1 MSTIAPAHPQSR
13 RPERGASTAPGW
25 VEEAYERLPRA
36 RRHTEASLR
45 SLRRATSAPDR
56 RGGLSAPPT
65 PDELLAAIP
74 TWTSRANMLKV
85 IRGLSVQPYVIA
97 LCRAAGVSAE
107 TWRSIIT
114 NDALDADTATGRG
127 LRTSQTVAA
136 ARVGRGE
143 KQVQRARAIAVKL
156 GLMVE
161 VYRARELSKD
171 ERLALVAER
180 PAHKQRGLANRYHVT
195 VCGPRQRARI
205 SVPRAGK
212 FAQVAPHSYA
222 NVHLPPVGGLR
233 CPTHLLDILPS
244 PAAGASEE
252 EPPPAAQPQRRR
264 RAGMALAFEVLAHP
278 SLTTLFDGV
287 RPATIAAQLAP
298 HHSGGWH
305 GHALAIAL
313 RAEADRLH
321 VATWE
326 PAHNPWALL
335 KVLLTR
341 IDPVA
346 DVHHGVGT
354 STEQASARAAAP
366 STPCGGPD
374 CDGHGWVN
382 YLDER
387 GYGYARRCPS
397 CDPSVRAP
405 LEDGA
410 AAADVDLDKNGDPPF

>member
-1 MSTIAPAHPQSR
+1 MPTIAPTLTSGRGSR
-13 RPERGASTAPGW
+13 PSAASEQGW
-25 VEEAYERLPRA
+25 VQDSYERLPRA
-36 RRHTEASLR
+36 RKHTEASLR
-45 SLRRATSAPDR
+45 SLRRATSAPER

-65 PDELLAAIP
+65 PDVVLAAVP

-85 IRGLSVQPYVIA
+85 IRGLSAQPYVLA

-171 ERLALVAER
+171 ERLALVAEH
-180 PAHKQRGLANRYHVT
+180 PGHKQRGLANVYHVT
-195 VCGPRQRARI
+195 VCGPRQRDRI
-205 SVPRAGK
+205 AVPAPGN

-222 NVHLPPVGGLR
+222 NVYLPPVGGLTG
-233 CPTHLLDILPS
+233 PTHLLDILPMT
-244 PAAGASEE
+244 AADASEE
-252 EPPPAAQPQRRR
+252 EPPAAAQPRRRR

-278 SLTTLFDGV
+278 SLTILLDGV
-287 RPATIAAQLAP
+287 RPGTIAAQLAP
-298 HHSGGWH
+298 FLAGGWH

-313 RAEADRLH
+313 RTEADRLH
-321 VATWE
+321 VVTWE
-326 PAHNPWALL
+326 PARNPWALV

-346 DVHHGVGT
+346 DVYHGVGD
-354 STEQASARAAAP
+354 EQTPAVVTVP
-366 STPCGGPD
+366 SVPCGGPD
-374 CDGHGWVN
+374 CDGHGWIN

-397 CDPSVRAP
+397 CDPSVRTMTDTDALAP
-405 LEDGA
+405 GTE
-410 AAADVDLDKNGDPPF
+410 LDENDDPPF